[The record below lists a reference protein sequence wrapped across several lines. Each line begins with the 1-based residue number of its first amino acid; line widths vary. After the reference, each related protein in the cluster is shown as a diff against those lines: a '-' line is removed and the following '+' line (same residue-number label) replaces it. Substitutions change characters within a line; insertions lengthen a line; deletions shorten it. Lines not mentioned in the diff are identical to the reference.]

1 MSEQVDRQ
9 SEPSDATFGAPGGPP
24 ANDYGRGTAAGPDQ
38 APIVGA
44 SPFST
49 SADRSPD
56 QTAESEPHSAFSP
69 DSEGGGEAESPR
81 FSNAEDPDGETEDT
95 VGTDTMRTDP
105 EHSDTSDAFDG
116 DGRDP
121 QPTGSAPGVTEPP
134 DEEPDA
140 VGRGWAMRDG
150 ERRDVLFVL
159 AGPLLGMGTIEHSEP
174 PAWVDLTTVNN
185 LDAVGDPVDG
195 ILEVEVFFNDGA
207 PMSAGWPLDFVD
219 SVVEALR
226 THISDP
232 APVADAPDAV
242 PPGAAPAEAEPEPHH
257 DPLASVPDLGSTTFF
272 EHTPMETNDSTAL
285 VLEDVTYLGGYP
297 GEPKKRKRCTTT
309 FTQEGIEVDGPNGLA
324 FRVGWDVVNSIE
336 AQNADEARFRMN
348 TRIHR
353 DASAVVVQCEQA
365 VTLILEARDCP
376 TLPLRS
382 AIVQLVDQL
391 DVVVV

>member
-1 MSEQVDRQ
+1 VSEQVDRQ
-9 SEPSDATFGAPGGPP
+9 SEPTEASDAAFGAPSGPP
-24 ANDYGRGTAAGPDQ
+24 AFDNGQGTADGPDR
-38 APIVGA
+38 APFVGA

-49 SADRSPD
+49 SADRTAD
-56 QTAESEPHSAFSP
+56 QATDSEPHSGFSP
-69 DSEGGGEAESPR
+69 DSAAGGEAESPR
-81 FSNAEDPDGETEDT
+81 FSNAEDPDGEAEDT
-95 VGTDTMRTDP
+95 VGTDTIRT
-105 EHSDTSDAFDG
+105 EATSDASDA
-116 DGRDP
+116 REP
-121 QPTGSAPGVTEPP
+121 QSMGSAPGGTEPP

-150 ERRDVLFVL
+150 ARRDVLFVL

-195 ILEVEVFFNDGA
+195 ILEVEVFFDGDD

-219 SVVEALR
+219 AVVEALR
-226 THISDP
+226 THTADP

-242 PPGAAPAEAEPEPHH
+242 PPGATAAAAEPEPHH
-257 DPLASVPDLGSTTFF
+257 DPLESVPDLGSTTFF
-272 EHTPMETNDSTAL
+272 EHTPLATNDSTAL

-297 GEPKKRKRCTTT
+297 GEPKKRKRCTAT
-309 FTQEGIEVDGPNGLA
+309 FTQEGIEVDGPTGLT

-382 AIVQLVDQL
+382 AIVQLVEEL